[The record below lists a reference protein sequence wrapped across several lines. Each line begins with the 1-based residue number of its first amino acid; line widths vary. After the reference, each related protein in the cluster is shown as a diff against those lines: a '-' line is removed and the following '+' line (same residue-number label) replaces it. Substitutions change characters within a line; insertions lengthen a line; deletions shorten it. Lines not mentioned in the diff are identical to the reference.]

1 MSEPRYEKT
10 IRNMTASYMIMKFR
24 SPPPG
29 TGRSRSFSRGDV
41 VIADWFR
48 GEGGIMS
55 MDQGRHQVELREH
68 DQAVDPGHW
77 LDEQQ

>member
-1 MSEPRYEKT
+1 
-10 IRNMTASYMIMKFR
+10 
-24 SPPPG
+24 
-29 TGRSRSFSRGDV
+29 V

-55 MDQGRHQVELREH
+55 MDQVRHQVELREH